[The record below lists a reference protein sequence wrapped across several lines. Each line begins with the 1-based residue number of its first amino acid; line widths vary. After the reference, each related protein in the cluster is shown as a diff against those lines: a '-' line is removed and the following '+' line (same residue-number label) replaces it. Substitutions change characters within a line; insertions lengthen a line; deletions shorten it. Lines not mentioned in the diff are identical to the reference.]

1 MSGLPNV
8 AGGKSSQPPV
18 SFVSDFLHNLAP
30 VAPSVGAGHPTLL
43 MWSSCDYTRHNEPDN

>member
-1 MSGLPNV
+1 VSGLPNV

-18 SFVSDFLHNLAP
+18 SFVSDFLHNLTP